1 MTEGHDSSE
10 YHEALWVV
18 EAESSHLARE
28 SVVARLAQETI
39 QPSSEI
45 RNYDLSYLEP
55 VQVGTEEGR
64 KRLDLFWNCYTTDI
78 NRDISTIYQEMT
90 ADATYQ
96 PQQARL
102 NEVDVPDTIQ
112 RDSRIHDSLEF
123 KSACYRV
130 GNINGW
136 PIRIFWDGIGLNLS
150 SQISDLKEQDPGAW
164 IVQVKLS

>member
-1 MTEGHDSSE
+1 MSEGHDGSE

-18 EAESSHLARE
+18 QAESSHLARE

-39 QPSSEI
+39 LPTSEI
-45 RNYDLSYLEP
+45 RNYNLSYLEP

-64 KRLDLFWNCYTTDI
+64 KRLDLFWSCYTTDI

-90 ADATYQ
+90 ADETYQ
-96 PQQARL
+96 PQQVML
-102 NEVDVPDTIQ
+102 EEVEIPDTIQ
-112 RDSRIHDSLEF
+112 GGSRIHDSLEF

-130 GNINGW
+130 GNINGR
-136 PIRIFWDGIGLNLS
+136 PIRIFWDGIGLNLP
-150 SQISDLKEQDPGAW
+150 SQISDLKQQDPDAW